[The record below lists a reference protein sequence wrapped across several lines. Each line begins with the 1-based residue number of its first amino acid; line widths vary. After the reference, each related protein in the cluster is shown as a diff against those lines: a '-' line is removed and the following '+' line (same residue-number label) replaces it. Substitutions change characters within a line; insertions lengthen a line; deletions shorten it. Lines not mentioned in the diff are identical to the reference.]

1 MVMKRKKFTS
11 KEEITENIQEPWHS
25 LDIDVVLHRLG
36 TNKER
41 GLTESEAKHR
51 LEKYGPNA
59 LREEKERFKVLKL
72 IIDQF
77 KDYFVI
83 MLLVA
88 SIISVVLGEIVDA
101 VTISIIIILAA
112 VIGFV
117 QDFRAERALEALKK
131 MTAPTARVLRD
142 GKEISIPSNKVVPGD
157 IIFLEAGDRIP
168 ADARLIMNT
177 SLKLDEAPLTG
188 ESTSIAKELSTF
200 DINTPVADRK
210 NSVFMG
216 THIVFGRGMAV
227 VTETGMNTEF
237 GKIAGA
243 VQAIEQ
249 EKTPLE
255 KKLDSFAKKIGLLI
269 LGICVVIFI
278 LDTIEFGTEPK
289 TLIRTFMTA
298 VALAVSAVP
307 EGMPAL
313 VVISLALGARELAK
327 RRSLIR
333 RLASAETLG
342 STTFICADKTGTLTK
357 GEMSVRKVFTNFKM
371 FSVAEKGFEKKD
383 VNLPTL
389 LRIGLLCSN
398 VFIDKEGAK
407 GDPTEVALVN
417 SAIKFGMKKDEME
430 KQFPRI
436 GEIPFSSERKR
447 MTTIHKVKGKKVAY
461 VKGAPEIILGRS
473 THILK
478 NNKVR
483 KITKEER
490 KKILQ
495 TNEKMAKDALRVLSM
510 AYKELPKT
518 MQNFTENNV
527 ENGLIFVGLQGMI
540 DPPRKEAI
548 KAVMIVKQA
557 GIRNIMITGDHKLTA
572 MAVAKE
578 LKILTKSSLVLT
590 GSELDAMSDEEFY
603 KIVEDVTVYA
613 RVSPMHKLRIVETL
627 KKRGEHIVAMTG
639 DGVNDAPALKRAD
652 IGVAMGITGT
662 DVSKE
667 ASDMILTDD
676 NYATMITAL
685 EGGRHIFDNI
695 RKYIRFLMSCNFDEI
710 LVIGVMAILR
720 LPLPYLPV
728 QLLWINLVTDGPPA
742 IALSVDEPEKD
753 IMKRKPRDPKSSIFH
768 GMLSFMLV
776 SFICQSVGSF
786 ITFSYGYF
794 IIGDYN
800 VAITMNFIQSALFEL
815 FVIWNCRSET
825 RSIWKMGKDAFKN
838 KFFVLA
844 VFASMALTLV
854 LPYIPF
860 LANAFHVVPL
870 TLEQWAITVGVA
882 SIGLFIVLP
891 EFWMGRKIFGRWQ

>member
-1 MVMKRKKFTS
+1 VKKTES
-11 KEEITENIQEPWHS
+11 KEKVSVSEEESWHS
-25 LDIDVVLHRLG
+25 LDVDVVLHRFG
-36 TNKER
+36 TDKEK
-41 GLTESEAKHR
+41 GLTDSEARHR
-51 LEKYGPNA
+51 FEKYGPNT

-72 IIDQF
+72 VIDQF

-88 SIISVVLGEIVDA
+88 SIISVVLEEIVDA
-101 VTISIIIILAA
+101 MTIAIIIILAA

-117 QDFRAERALEALKK
+117 QDFRAEKALEALKK
-131 MTAPTARVLRD
+131 MTAPTARILRD
-142 GKEISIPSNKVVPGD
+142 GKEITIPSNEVVPGD
-157 IIFLEAGDRIP
+157 IIFLEAGDRVP
-168 ADARLIMNT
+168 ADARLIMNA

-188 ESTSIAKELSTF
+188 ESNPIAKELSKL

-216 THIVFGRGMAV
+216 THIVFGRGLAV

-243 VQAIEQ
+243 VQGIEQ

-255 KKLDSFAKKIGLLI
+255 KKLDSFAKKVGILI
-269 LGICVVIFI
+269 IGICVIIFI

-307 EGMPAL
+307 EGLPAL

-327 RRSLIR
+327 RKSLIR

-357 GEMSVRKVFTNFKM
+357 GEMSVRKIFTNFKM
-371 FSVAEKGFEKKD
+371 IDISDKGFGKKD
-383 VNLPTL
+383 GNLTIL

-398 VFIDKEGAK
+398 VFIDKEGAR

-417 SAIKFGMKKDEME
+417 SAIKFGTEKDDTE
-430 KQFPRI
+430 KQYPRI

-447 MTTIHKVKGKKVAY
+447 MTTIHSIKGKKIAY
-461 VKGAPEIILGRS
+461 VKGAPEIILERS
-473 THILK
+473 THILM
-478 NNKVR
+478 NNRIR
-483 KITKEER
+483 KIEQEEI

-495 TNEKMAKDALRVLSM
+495 TNENMAKDALRVLAM

-518 MQNFTENNV
+518 MEKFTEKNV

-548 KAVMIVKQA
+548 QAVKVVKQA
-557 GIRNIMITGDHKLTA
+557 GIKNVMITGDHKLTA
-572 MAVAKE
+572 MAVARE
-578 LKILTKSSLVLT
+578 IGIFTKDSLVLT
-590 GSELDAMSDEEFY
+590 GAELDAMSDEDFY

-627 KKRGEHIVAMTG
+627 KKKGEHIVAMTG

-667 ASDMILTDD
+667 ASDMVLADD

-685 EGGRHIFDNI
+685 EGGRHIYDNI

-710 LVIGVMAILR
+710 LVIGTMAMLR
-720 LPLPYLPV
+720 LPLPYLPA

-753 IMKRKPRDPKSSIFH
+753 IMKKKPRDPKGSIFH
-768 GMLSFMLV
+768 GMLVFMIV
-776 SFICQSVGSF
+776 SFICQSLGSL

-794 IIGDYN
+794 IVGDYN

-815 FVIWNCRSET
+815 CVVWNCRSET
-825 RSIWKMGKDAFKN
+825 RSIWKMGKDAFRN
-838 KFFVLA
+838 KFFVVS
-844 VFASMALTLV
+844 VFASIALTIA
-854 LPYIPF
+854 LPFIPF
-860 LANAFHVVPL
+860 LADAFHVVPL
-870 TLEQWAITVGVA
+870 TLEQWAITLGIA
-882 SIGLFIVLP
+882 SIGLFVVLP
-891 EFWMGRKIFGRWQ
+891 ELWMGRKIFGYQ